1 LTTISKT
8 KVAGRKPSP
17 PAQAATESHRPLSIL
32 LAEDSEDNR
41 LLLMSYLKNRPYR
54 IDIAENGVIA
64 LEKFKTGRYDLVF
77 MDIQMPEMDGYTAT
91 REIRKWEREHQ
102 IKETPIVALTA
113 YAYKEDRDKSLEA
126 GCNGHLIK
134 PIKKAVLLE
143 AISEY
148 TEEEAES

>member
-1 LTTISKT
+1 LLSRELLKDILTYD
-8 KVAGRKPSP
+8 GY
-17 PAQAATESHRPLSIL
+17 EIL
-32 LAEDSEDNR
+32 EAEDGETAVEKTR
-41 LLLMSYLKNRPYR
+41 LHKP
-54 IDIAENGVIA
+54 G
-64 LEKFKTGRYDLVF
+64 LVF

-102 IKETPIVALTA
+102 LRETPIVALTA
-113 YAYKEDRDKSLEA
+113 YAYKEDRSKSLDA
-126 GCNGHLIK
+126 GCNGHLVK